1 MFGDLRFE
9 IGLIQRIVRLF
20 ILYDL
25 SDGDGMQFV
34 EANVGLIIAVDR
46 SSVEEEM
53 AEEADKDRD
62 EHED

>member
-1 MFGDLRFE
+1 MLGDLWFE

-25 SDGDGMQFV
+25 SDGDGMQLV
-34 EANVGLIIAVDR
+34 EADVGLIVSVDR

-53 AEEADKDRD
+53 AEEADKDGD